1 MIRKLQLLTA
11 ALFALYCSSALSVS
25 MGDLELQS
33 ALNQRFEAEIELK
46 NVGRLGVEEIL
57 PNLAS
62 LDDFNRAGVE
72 RSYQLTDLRFKV
84 NIREDGTFVILVTS
98 TKPIIEPFLNFIVEV
113 IWPTGRILRE
123 YTVLLDP
130 PVFGT
135 EGIEKI

>member
-123 YTVLLDP
+123 YLSL
-130 PVFGT
+130 
-135 EGIEKI
+135 IHI